1 MLGKNRYKWPLITV
15 IVVSAALMLVIA
27 IGFTIGF
34 LSENP
39 DGLERVLI
47 DYFGEEWVENLK
59 SPWTPILS
67 WITNDYVAGII
78 GIVLAIAVLMG
89 SFYLITRLK
98 KRKLAESGLIL
109 EGKNN

>member
-1 MLGKNRYKWPLITV
+1 MVEFKRSKWPIITV
-15 IVVSAALMLVIA
+15 LVIIAALMLVLA
-27 IGFTIGF
+27 TGFTIGF

-47 DYFGEEWVENLK
+47 DTYGEEWLENLF

-78 GIVLAIAVLMG
+78 GIISSITLMIG
-89 SFYLITRLK
+89 VFYLISYSK
-98 KRKLAESGLIL
+98 KKKGQELR
-109 EGKNN
+109 

>member
-1 MLGKNRYKWPLITV
+1 V
-15 IVVSAALMLVIA
+15 LVIA

-34 LSENP
+34 LSEDP

-47 DYFGEEWVENLK
+47 DYYGEEWLENLV
-59 SPWTPILS
+59 SPWIPFLS

-78 GIVLAIAVLMG
+78 GIVLSIAVLMG

-98 KRKLAESGLIL
+98 KRKLDKSGLIT
-109 EGKNN
+109 EGKKE